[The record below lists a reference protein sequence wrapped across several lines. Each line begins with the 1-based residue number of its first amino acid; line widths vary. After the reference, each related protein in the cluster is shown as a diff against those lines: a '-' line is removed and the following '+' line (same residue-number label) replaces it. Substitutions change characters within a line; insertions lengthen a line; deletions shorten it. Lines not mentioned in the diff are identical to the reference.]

1 VRKAALSSLAV
12 AVVAYGVVAV
22 SAAGG
27 DGPDVHGANLRT
39 AQQPS
44 VHYVVD
50 VVLRKDLRPMTLRIA
65 GGSSRDAVAVRLSL
79 GSLTL
84 SDGTVLPGTTAKLR
98 MSKPFLYEGAP
109 NGTPVFGQIR
119 WLRLHVLDLPENS
132 QTLSTMRA
140 LTPSP
145 LLRVISATKLRAGGK
160 AGWFTGPVA
169 YDDPIVRTALH
180 ALAAGLE
187 FRHMRVSV
195 KVGADELVHAVW
207 LTGRTAD
214 ATTTFTVRA
223 KLFGFGKP
231 VKVVPPKPGTFMD
244 PQLLALE
251 S

>member
-1 VRKAALSSLAV
+1 VRKAVLSSLAL
-12 AVVAYGVVAV
+12 AAVAYGALAM

-27 DGPDVHGANLRT
+27 DGPDVHGANRHT
-39 AQQPS
+39 AEQPS

-50 VVLRKDLRPMTLRIA
+50 VTLQKDLKPITLRIA
-65 GGSSRDAVAVRLSL
+65 GGSSRDALAVRLSL

-84 SDGTVLPGTTAKLR
+84 SDGTILPGTTAKLR

-109 NGTPVFGQIR
+109 EGMPVFGQIR
-119 WLRLHVLDLPENS
+119 WLRLHVLDLPANS
-132 QTLSTMRA
+132 QTMSSVRA

-145 LLRVISATKLRAGGK
+145 LLRVISATKLRPAAK

-169 YDDPIVRTALH
+169 YDDPVVRTALH
-180 ALAAGLE
+180 SLAAGLE
-187 FRHMRVSV
+187 FRRLHVSV
-195 KVGADELVHAVW
+195 KLGTDKLVHAVW
-207 LTGRTAD
+207 VTGRSAD
-214 ATTTFTVRA
+214 AKTTLTIRA

-231 VKVVPPKPGTFMD
+231 VTVVPPKPGTFMD

>member
-1 VRKAALSSLAV
+1 VRKTALISLAL
-12 AVVAYGVVAV
+12 AAVAYGTVTMA
-22 SAAGG
+22 AAGG

-39 AQQPS
+39 AEQSS

-50 VVLRKDLRPMTLRIA
+50 VTLRKDLQPITLRIA
-65 GGSSRDAVAVRLSL
+65 GGSSRDALAVRLSL
-79 GSLTL
+79 GSLKL

-109 NGTPVFGQIR
+109 NGMPAFGQIR

-132 QTLSTMRA
+132 QTMSSVRA

-145 LLRVISATKLRAGGK
+145 LLRVITATPLRRAGK
-160 AGWFTGPVA
+160 PGWFSGPVA
-169 YDDPIVRTALH
+169 YDDPVVRTALH

-187 FRHMRVSV
+187 FRHLHVAV
-195 KVGADELVHAVW
+195 KLGADELVHAVW

-214 ATTTFTVRA
+214 AKTTLTVRA
-223 KLFGFGKP
+223 KLFDFGEP
-231 VKVVPPKPGTFMD
+231 VTVVPPKPGTFMD
-244 PQLLALE
+244 PTLLALE